1 MSKLDWQKVCNFVR
15 KWPSDNCNVE
25 DFSAHKQ
32 EDIYIRHRYE
42 AHRIIV
48 RQGHVAESFYIVLSG
63 TVMSNVRDGKTPVVQ
78 EIKEG
83 GCFGVSCDVN

>member
-1 MSKLDWQKVCNFVR
+1 M
-15 KWPSDNCNVE
+15 
-25 DFSAHKQ
+25 
-32 EDIYIRHRYE
+32 
-42 AHRIIV
+42 
-48 RQGHVAESFYIVLSG
+48 RQGHVAESFYIVVSG

>member
-1 MSKLDWQKVCNFVR
+1 MYVHDRTITTPRRLRFWSLG
-15 KWPSDNCNVE
+15 
-25 DFSAHKQ
+25 AHKQ

-42 AHRIIV
+42 AHRIVV